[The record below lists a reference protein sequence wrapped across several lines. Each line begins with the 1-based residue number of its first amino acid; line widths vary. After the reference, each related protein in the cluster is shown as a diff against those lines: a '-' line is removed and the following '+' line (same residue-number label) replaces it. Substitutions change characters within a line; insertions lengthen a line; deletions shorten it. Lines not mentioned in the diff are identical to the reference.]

1 MVDDRSGR
9 PRIGEGEPAE
19 LLHHGMLPQQFALG
33 RKGHEQAL
41 RVLGV
46 DVAGL
51 GIDGRRRGRIPQV
64 NGVAQEVALAVTPQ
78 FLASLGVEAGEE
90 LLEVLAVALIAVDVE
105 AAVSDDRRALAREI
119 HAPEGSLGIELLRQ
133 SLFGRHRGPQ
143 GTTPGE
149 PAIGGRQLQ
158 GQGDN
163 TGKQSSN

>member
-1 MVDDRSGR
+1 MVDDRGGC

-19 LLHHGMLPQQFALG
+19 LLHHGVLPQQFALG

-78 FLASLGVEAGEE
+78 FLASLGIEAGEE

-119 HAPEGSLGIELLRQ
+119 YAPERGLGIELLRQ

-143 GTTPGE
+143 GATPGE